1 MVGLISIS
9 HPSFDKLL
17 WVPTSRIWGYPMLK
31 QLTGWKKS
39 QTRQPRA
46 LSDCTKLEGCSQEQ
60 VLWSLRWQGQK
71 SEIRKRKRIFFFLYP
86 QLVDMLVWPCQFRSQ
101 HGSTPA
107 HLHGRK
113 IHRPAECPRAVCG
126 GTNKNTSLKFPVQ
139 SDEPICEAGIEMQA

>member
-9 HPSFDKLL
+9 HASFDKLL

-71 SEIRKRKRIFFFLYP
+71 SEIRKRKRIFFFF
-86 QLVDMLVWPCQFRSQ
+86 VS
-101 HGSTPA
+101 ST
-107 HLHGRK
+107 GR
-113 IHRPAECPRAVCG
+113 HAGVA
-126 GTNKNTSLKFPVQ
+126 LPVQ
-139 SDEPICEAGIEMQA
+139 ITAWIHSSPSSWISKARNFLHSVTGRDWEAPETETNFSSI